1 MSQVALPEHTSRWRD
16 TLSKLGASIGTK
28 IILPYLLLTLAVAGV
43 GAYVVTTLVAGS
55 MRERFNNQ
63 LLDAGRVVSETM
75 VQYEADRLAI
85 LRAVAGTQ
93 GVPEALAAGDQAKL
107 KGLVPQILANGQADA
122 VELLDA
128 NGIEVY
134 GWQRALGQDA
144 QSVDERHGSDYSQL
158 EDVKLVL
165 DGYVD
170 EYGNKRALVTQTPYG
185 LMAFSVGPVYQD
197 DQVIGAAMVG
207 SYLDDMVQGLSES
220 AVARV
225 TLYDRDGQV
234 LATTLGG
241 GQTGVAEVMQVP
253 PGQYENVTQMLQ
265 ETPNRYHTVVAG
277 AEDEVFLNHINVLG
291 QEYGLAFGDWRLR
304 GQSFGLFS
312 VALPSNF
319 IVTTAATSRNVL
331 SLIFSLATV
340 LVISIGFIIARR
352 IIHPLDRLVQTSVA
366 VAGGDLRQ
374 RTGIRR
380 KDEIGSLAT
389 SFDVMT
395 QRLEERNREL
405 LEQASKLSAILN
417 SIADGVI
424 VLDMDGRIITSNP
437 AAQQV
442 LAEMK
447 AEDRVRSLQELPTDV
462 LVGVDDLPQIGQ
474 LLSADGAPQ
483 PRSFSVGERSLSG
496 LAALVATPD
505 GERLGTVVVLRDITR
520 EVESDRLKDE
530 FITNISHEL
539 RTPLTAIKGYADLFL
554 LMADGSVD
562 ERRVEFVRTI
572 GENANQLLRHINEL
586 IDISQIQSG
595 NLGLETD
602 RLRFSRLVGEV
613 VEKWREPMEKKGLSL
628 RARLSGGSLWIEG
641 DRGRLMWAIDNLMNN
656 ALNYTMPGGK
666 VEVRVFEEGEEARVD
681 VADTGVGIAA
691 VDQPYLFDRFFRAKN
706 ELTFGV
712 RGVGLGLFITR
723 SLIEQHGGRVWAESE
738 LGVGSTFSIALP
750 LLADGDSRQ

>member
-1 MSQVALPEHTSRWRD
+1 MSQVALPGRTSRWRD
-16 TLSKLGASIGTK
+16 NLSKLGASIGTK
-28 IILPYLLLTLAVAGV
+28 IILPYLLLTLVVAGV
-43 GAYVVTTLVAGS
+43 GAYVVTNLVTGS

-75 VQYEADRLAI
+75 VQYETDRLVV

-93 GVPEALAAGDQAKL
+93 GVPEALVARDQTRL
-107 KGLVPQILANGQADA
+107 EGLVPQILANSQADA
-122 VELLDA
+122 VELLDV

-134 GWQRALGQDA
+134 GWQRPPGQGSQNA
-144 QSVDERHGSDYSQL
+144 EERQGADFSQL
-158 EDVKLVL
+158 EDVGLVL
-165 DGYVD
+165 SGYVD

-197 DQVIGAAMVG
+197 DQLVGAAMVG
-207 SYLDDMVQGLSES
+207 SYLDDMVRELSES

-225 TLYDRDGQV
+225 TLYDPSGKV

-241 GQTGVAEVMQVP
+241 GQTGVAEVLQVP
-253 PGQYENVTQMLQ
+253 AGQYNTVTELLQ

-277 AEDEVFLNHINVLG
+277 AENEVPLSQINVLG
-291 QEYGLAFGDWRLR
+291 QEYALAFGDWRLR

-340 LVISIGFIIARR
+340 LVISIGFVIARR

-366 VAGGDLRQ
+366 VASGDLGQ
-374 RTGIRR
+374 RTGIQR
-380 KDEIGSLAT
+380 KDEIGSLAV

-395 QRLEERNREL
+395 QRLAERNREL
-405 LEQASKLSAILN
+405 LEQASKLGAILN

-424 VLDMDGRIITSNP
+424 VLDMDGQIITSNP
-437 AAQQV
+437 AARQV
-442 LAEMK
+442 LAEMQ
-447 AEDRVRSLQELPTDV
+447 AEDPVRSQHELPADI
-462 LVGVDDLPQIGQ
+462 LVDMEELPEIDQ
-474 LLSADGAPQ
+474 LLTADGVYQ
-483 PRSFSVGERSLSG
+483 PKSFSVGDRTLSG
-496 LAALVATPD
+496 LAALVLTPD
-505 GERLGTVVVLRDITR
+505 GEKLGRVVVLRDITR

-539 RTPLTAIKGYADLFL
+539 RTPLTAIKGYADLFM

-586 IDISQIQSG
+586 IDISQIQSK
-595 NLGLETD
+595 NLGLETE

-628 RARLSGGSLWIEG
+628 RARMSGGSLWVEG
-641 DRGRLMWAIDNLMNN
+641 DRSRLTWAIDNLMNN

-666 VEVRVFEEGEEARVD
+666 VEVRVFEEEGEARVE
-681 VADTGVGIAA
+681 VADTGVGIAE

-723 SLIEQHGGRVWAESE
+723 SLIELHGGRVWAESE

-750 LLADGDSRQ
+750 LIVDGDSRQ

>member
-1 MSQVALPEHTSRWRD
+1 MSQVALPGRTSRWRD
-16 TLSKLGASIGTK
+16 NLSKLGASIGTK
-28 IILPYLLLTLAVAGV
+28 IILPYLLLTLVVAGV
-43 GAYVVTTLVAGS
+43 GAYVVTNLVTGS

-75 VQYEADRLAI
+75 VQYETDRLVV

-93 GVPEALAAGDQAKL
+93 GVPEALAARDQTRL
-107 KGLVPQILANGQADA
+107 KGLVPQILANNQADA

-134 GWQRALGQDA
+134 GWQR
-144 QSVDERHGSDYSQL
+144 
-158 EDVKLVL
+158 LVL
-165 DGYVD
+165 SGHVD

-197 DQVIGAAMVG
+197 DQLVGAAMVG
-207 SYLDDMVQGLSES
+207 SYLDDMVRELSES
-220 AVARV
+220 AVAKV
-225 TLYDRDGQV
+225 TLYDPSGKV

-241 GQTGVAEVMQVP
+241 GQTGVAEVLQVP
-253 PGQYENVTQMLQ
+253 ADRYNTVIELLQ

-277 AEDEVFLNHINVLG
+277 AENEVPLNQIDVLG
-291 QEYGLAFGDWRLR
+291 QEYALAFGDWRLR

-340 LVISIGFIIARR
+340 LVISIGFVIARR

-366 VAGGDLRQ
+366 VASGDLGQ
-374 RTGIRR
+374 RTGIQR
-380 KDEIGSLAT
+380 KDEIGSLAV

-395 QRLEERNREL
+395 QRLAERNREL
-405 LEQASKLSAILN
+405 MEQASKLGAILN

-424 VLDMDGRIITSNP
+424 VLDMDGEIITSNP

-442 LAEMK
+442 LAEMRT
-447 AEDRVRSLQELPTDV
+447 EDPVRSLHELPADILVDVQELP
-462 LVGVDDLPQIGQ
+462 QIDQ
-474 LLSADGAPQ
+474 LLTADGVYQ
-483 PRSFSVGERSLSG
+483 PKSFSVGDRTLSG
-496 LAALVATPD
+496 LAALVLTPD
-505 GERLGTVVVLRDITR
+505 GEKLGRVVVLRDITR

-539 RTPLTAIKGYADLFL
+539 RTPLTAIKGYADLFM

-586 IDISQIQSG
+586 IDISQIQSK
-595 NLGLETD
+595 NLGLETE

-628 RARLSGGSLWIEG
+628 RARMSGGSLWVEG
-641 DRGRLMWAIDNLMNN
+641 DRSRLTWAIDNLMNN

-666 VEVRVFEEGEEARVD
+666 VEVRVFEEEGEARVE
-681 VADTGVGIAA
+681 VADTGVGIAE

-723 SLIEQHGGRVWAESE
+723 SLIELHGGRVWAESE

-750 LLADGDSRQ
+750 LIVNGDSRQ

>member
-16 TLSKLGASIGTK
+16 TLSRLGASIGTK

-75 VQYEADRLAI
+75 VQYETDRLAI

-93 GVPEALAAGDQAKL
+93 GVPEAVAAGDQAKL
-107 KGLVPQILANGQADA
+107 KGLVPQILDNSQADA

-134 GWQRALGQDA
+134 GWQHAPGQGT
-144 QSVDERHGSDYSQL
+144 QSADERHGADYSQL
-158 EDVKLVL
+158 EDVNLVL
-165 DGYVD
+165 SGYVD
-170 EYGNKRALVTQTPYG
+170 EYGDKRALVTQTPYG

-197 DQVIGAAMVG
+197 NQLIGAAMVG
-207 SYLDDMVQGLSES
+207 SYLDDMVHGLSES

-225 TLYDRDGQV
+225 TLYDRSGEV

-241 GQTGVAEVMQVP
+241 GQTGVTEVMQVP
-253 PGQYENVTQMLQ
+253 AGQYDTVTQTLQ
-265 ETPNRYHTVVAG
+265 ETPNRYHTVVAA

-331 SLIFSLATV
+331 GLVFSLATV
-340 LVISIGFIIARR
+340 LVISIGFVIARR
-352 IIHPLDRLVQTSVA
+352 IIRPLDRLVQTSVA
-366 VAGGDLRQ
+366 VAGGDLKQ

-395 QRLEERNREL
+395 QRLAERNREL

-447 AEDRVRSLQELPTDV
+447 AEDPVRSLQELPADM
-462 LVGVDDLPQIGQ
+462 LVGVEDLPQIGQ
-474 LLSADGAPQ
+474 LLAADGASQ
-483 PRSFSVGERSLSG
+483 PRPFSVGERTLSG
-496 LAALVATPD
+496 LAALVSAPD
-505 GERLGTVVVLRDITR
+505 GEKLGTVVVLRDITR

-595 NLGLETD
+595 NLGLETE

-628 RARLSGGSLWIEG
+628 RVRMSGGSLWIEG
-641 DRGRLMWAIDNLMNN
+641 DRSRLMWAIDNLMNN

-666 VEVRVFEEGEEARVD
+666 VEVRVFEEDEEARVD

-691 VDQPYLFDRFFRAKN
+691 VDRPYLFDRFFRAKN

-723 SLIEQHGGRVWAESE
+723 SLVEQHGGRVWAESE

-750 LLADGDSRQ
+750 LLADGDGRQ

>member
-1 MSQVALPEHTSRWRD
+1 MSQVALLGRTSRWRD
-16 TLSKLGASIGTK
+16 NLSKLGASIGTK
-28 IILPYLLLTLAVAGV
+28 IILPYLLLTLVVAGV
-43 GAYVVTTLVAGS
+43 GAYVVTNLVTGS

-75 VQYEADRLAI
+75 VQYETDRLVV

-93 GVPEALAAGDQAKL
+93 GVPEALVARDQTRL
-107 KGLVPQILANGQADA
+107 EGLVPQILANSQADA
-122 VELLDA
+122 VELLDV

-134 GWQRALGQDA
+134 GWQRPPGQGSQNA
-144 QSVDERHGSDYSQL
+144 EERQGADFSQL
-158 EDVKLVL
+158 EDVGLVL
-165 DGYVD
+165 SGYVD

-197 DQVIGAAMVG
+197 DQLVGAAMVG
-207 SYLDDMVQGLSES
+207 SYLDDMVRELSES

-225 TLYDRDGQV
+225 TLYDPSGKV

-241 GQTGVAEVMQVP
+241 GQTGVAEVLQVP
-253 PGQYENVTQMLQ
+253 AGQYNTVTELLQ

-277 AEDEVFLNHINVLG
+277 AENEVPLSQINVLG
-291 QEYGLAFGDWRLR
+291 QEYALAFGDWRLR

-340 LVISIGFIIARR
+340 LVISIGFVIARR

-366 VAGGDLRQ
+366 VASGDLGQ
-374 RTGIRR
+374 RTGIQR
-380 KDEIGSLAT
+380 KDEIGSLAV

-395 QRLEERNREL
+395 QRLAERNREL
-405 LEQASKLSAILN
+405 LEQASKLGAILN

-424 VLDMDGRIITSNP
+424 VLDMDGQIITSNP
-437 AAQQV
+437 AARQV
-442 LAEMK
+442 LAEMQ
-447 AEDRVRSLQELPTDV
+447 AEDPVRSQHELPADI
-462 LVGVDDLPQIGQ
+462 LVDMEELPEIDQ
-474 LLSADGAPQ
+474 LLTADGVYQ
-483 PRSFSVGERSLSG
+483 PKSFSVGDRTLSG
-496 LAALVATPD
+496 LAALVLTPD
-505 GERLGTVVVLRDITR
+505 GEKLGRVVVLRDITR

-539 RTPLTAIKGYADLFL
+539 RTPLTAIKGYADLFM

-586 IDISQIQSG
+586 IDISQIQSK
-595 NLGLETD
+595 NLGLETE

-628 RARLSGGSLWIEG
+628 RARMSGGSLWVEG
-641 DRGRLMWAIDNLMNN
+641 DRSRLTWAIDNLMNN

-666 VEVRVFEEGEEARVD
+666 VEVRVFEEEGEARVE
-681 VADTGVGIAA
+681 VADTGVGIAE

-723 SLIEQHGGRVWAESE
+723 SLIELHGGRVWAESE

-750 LLADGDSRQ
+750 LIVDGDSRQ

>member
-1 MSQVALPEHTSRWRD
+1 MSQVALPGRTSRWRD
-16 TLSKLGASIGTK
+16 NLSKLGASIGTK
-28 IILPYLLLTLAVAGV
+28 IILPYLLLTLVVAGV
-43 GAYVVTTLVAGS
+43 GAYVVTNLVTGS

-75 VQYEADRLAI
+75 VQYETDRLVV

-93 GVPEALAAGDQAKL
+93 GVPEALVARDQTRL
-107 KGLVPQILANGQADA
+107 EGLVPQILANSQADA
-122 VELLDA
+122 VELLDV

-134 GWQRALGQDA
+134 GWQRPPGQGSQNA
-144 QSVDERHGSDYSQL
+144 EERQGADFSQL
-158 EDVKLVL
+158 EDVSLVL
-165 DGYVD
+165 SGYVD

-197 DQVIGAAMVG
+197 DQLVGAAMVG
-207 SYLDDMVQGLSES
+207 SYLDDMVRELSES

-225 TLYDRDGQV
+225 TLYDPSGKV

-241 GQTGVAEVMQVP
+241 GQTGVAEVLQVP
-253 PGQYENVTQMLQ
+253 AGQYNTVTELLQ

-277 AEDEVFLNHINVLG
+277 AENEVPLSQINVLG
-291 QEYGLAFGDWRLR
+291 QEYALAFGDWRLR

-340 LVISIGFIIARR
+340 LVISIGFVIARR

-366 VAGGDLRQ
+366 VASGDLGQ
-374 RTGIRR
+374 RTGIQR
-380 KDEIGSLAT
+380 KDEIGSLAV

-395 QRLEERNREL
+395 QRLAERNREL
-405 LEQASKLSAILN
+405 LEQASKLGAILN

-424 VLDMDGRIITSNP
+424 VLDMDGQIITSNP
-437 AAQQV
+437 AARQV
-442 LAEMK
+442 LAEMQ
-447 AEDRVRSLQELPTDV
+447 AEDPVRSQHELPADI
-462 LVGVDDLPQIGQ
+462 LVDMEELPEIDQ
-474 LLSADGAPQ
+474 LLTADGVYQ
-483 PRSFSVGERSLSG
+483 PKSFSVGDRTLSG
-496 LAALVATPD
+496 LAALVLTPD
-505 GERLGTVVVLRDITR
+505 GEKLGRVVVLRDITR

-539 RTPLTAIKGYADLFL
+539 RTPLTAIKGYADLFM

-586 IDISQIQSG
+586 IDISQIQSK
-595 NLGLETD
+595 NLGLETE

-628 RARLSGGSLWIEG
+628 RARMSGGSLWVEG
-641 DRGRLMWAIDNLMNN
+641 DRSRLTWAIDNLMNN

-666 VEVRVFEEGEEARVD
+666 VEVRVFEEEGEARVE
-681 VADTGVGIAA
+681 VADTGVGIAE

-723 SLIEQHGGRVWAESE
+723 SLIELHGGRVWAESE

-750 LLADGDSRQ
+750 LIVNGDSRQ